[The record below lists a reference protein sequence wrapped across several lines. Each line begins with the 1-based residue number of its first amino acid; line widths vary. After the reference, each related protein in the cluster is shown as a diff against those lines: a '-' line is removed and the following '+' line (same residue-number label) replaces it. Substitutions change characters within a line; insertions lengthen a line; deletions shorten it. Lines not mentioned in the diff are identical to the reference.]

1 MSTDEAVIP
10 SKQCELL
17 TGAEKFVLIMPGA
30 TQLTLMFFGAK
41 SLAAALVR
49 PSSAV
54 LLTE

>member
-1 MSTDEAVIP
+1 MSNDAVLP
-10 SKQCELL
+10 SEQCEVL
-17 TGAEKFVLIMPGA
+17 TAAENFVVTIPGA
-30 TQLTLMFFGAK
+30 TQLTLIFSGAK

>member
-30 TQLTLMFFGAK
+30 TQLTLMFSEAK